1 MGFEW
6 LAVAMFFGF
15 IVILMAGYPVAFS
28 FAGTAIIFG
37 TIGYFVGAVDPN
49 RLRALLFIWFGT
61 MSNFTLLAIP
71 YFIFLGAILEKSGLA
86 EDLLNT
92 IGILL
97 GPMRGG
103 LALTVII
110 VGTLLAA
117 TTGVVAATI
126 IVMGMLTMPTMLKY
140 GYDKRL
146 TAGLIVASGT
156 MAQMIPPSLVLVLL
170 SDQVGVDVGDLFL
183 GAIVPGL
190 MLAGC
195 YALYALFVAFT
206 RPGAAPPLPP
216 EARTVKGWALALQ
229 ALNSVLPPV
238 LLIMAVLGSIFGGIA
253 TPTEAGTVGAV
264 GALLLAAID
273 GRLNWK
279 LIKDSSFSTM
289 RTTSLVVMILFCASM
304 FSLIFDALGGKT
316 LITQMLVNAPGG
328 FWGFVIIANIA
339 VFILGIPLEFTEIC
353 FIVMPL
359 FVPAMDLLGID
370 KLWFSIV
377 MAINLQTAFISPP
390 VGFSLFYL
398 QSVAPKEVTTVDIHR
413 SALPFV
419 AIQLIVLLV
428 VIFFP
433 QTVTWLVDLS
443 NEMRRN
449 ASADPSGMTVMT
461 LWLYTLIGG
470 LVLVIFGRILRRS
483 SRAAVIPA

>member
-1 MGFEW
+1 MGYEW

-28 FAGTAIIFG
+28 FAGTAIVFG
-37 TIGYFVGAVDPN
+37 LIGYFVGAVDPN
-49 RLRALLFIWFGT
+49 RLKALLFIWFGT

-103 LALTVII
+103 LGLTVVI

-126 IVMGMLTMPTMLKY
+126 IVMGMLMLPTMLKY

-146 TAGLIVASGT
+146 ATGLIVSSGT
-156 MAQMIPPSLVLVLL
+156 LAQMIPPSLVLVLL
-170 SDQVGVDVGDLFL
+170 SDQVGVDVGDLFM
-183 GAIVPGL
+183 GAVVPGL
-190 MLAGC
+190 MLAGS

-206 RPGAAPPLPP
+206 RPGAAPALPP

-229 ALNSVLPPV
+229 TLNSVLPPI

-253 TPTEAGTVGAV
+253 TPTEAGTVGAM
-264 GALLLAAID
+264 GALLLAATD

-279 LIKDSSFSTM
+279 LLKDASFSTM

-316 LITQMLVNAPGG
+316 LITELLVNAPGG
-328 FWGFVIIANIA
+328 YWGFILIANIA

-398 QSVAPKEVTTVDIHR
+398 QSTAPKEITTLDIHR
-413 SALPFV
+413 SAIPFV
-419 AIQLIVLLV
+419 LIQIVILILV
-428 VIFFP
+428 IAFP
-433 QTVTWLVDLS
+433 QTVTGLVTVS

-449 ASADPSGMTVMT
+449 ASADAGGLSVMT
-461 LWLYTLIGG
+461 IWLYTLLTGFG
-470 LVLVIFGRILRRS
+470 LVILGRILRRWT
-483 SRAAVIPA
+483 PAPRIA

>member
-1 MGFEW
+1 MGYEW

-28 FAGTAIIFG
+28 FAGTAIVFG
-37 TIGYFVGAVDPN
+37 LIGYFVGAVDPN
-49 RLRALLFIWFGT
+49 RLKALLFIWFGT

-103 LALTVII
+103 LGLTVVI

-126 IVMGMLTMPTMLKY
+126 IVMGMLMLPTMLKY

-146 TAGLIVASGT
+146 ATGLIVSSGT
-156 MAQMIPPSLVLVLL
+156 LAQMIPPSLVLVLL
-170 SDQVGVDVGDLFL
+170 SDQVGVDVGDLFM
-183 GAIVPGL
+183 GAVVPGL
-190 MLAGC
+190 MLAGS

-206 RPGAAPPLPP
+206 RPGAAPALPP

-229 ALNSVLPPV
+229 TLNSVLPPI

-253 TPTEAGTVGAV
+253 TPTEAGTVGAM
-264 GALLLAAID
+264 GALLLAATD

-279 LIKDSSFSTM
+279 LLKDASFSTM

-316 LITQMLVNAPGG
+316 LITELLVNAPGG
-328 FWGFVIIANIA
+328 YWGFILIANIA

-398 QSVAPKEVTTVDIHR
+398 QSTAPKEITTLDIHR
-413 SALPFV
+413 SAIPFV
-419 AIQLIVLLV
+419 LIQIVILLLV
-428 VIFFP
+428 IAFP
-433 QTVTWLVDLS
+433 QTVTGLVNIS

-449 ASADPSGMTVMT
+449 ASADAGGLSVMT
-461 LWLYTLIGG
+461 IWLYTLLTGFG
-470 LVLVIFGRILRRS
+470 LVVLGRILRRWT
-483 SRAAVIPA
+483 PAPRIA